1 MIVHKTI
8 IAVLV
13 VLLQAAA
20 LQSAAQQECATRP
33 RARYHL
39 LDQNTVAQNIATHPV
54 LATLPY
60 NMRVRF
66 VVFADND
73 GANRAA
79 TDEDMLRQF
88 GNMQGF
94 FREHQ
99 ICFTLMEIVQV
110 NNTTLNYM
118 NIDNEEALLDQYIE
132 NDRITIFVHSSL
144 VTNTGTLNGIAYDIP
159 NNYLSIWGEAVAST
173 SNLSTMA
180 HEMGHC
186 LGLLHTF
193 ETSQGTENIARS
205 GSCKNCDSNGDLL
218 CDTPA
223 DPHSNGYDTGD
234 FISEDCVYSGMLTQS
249 CSGVNY
255 TYQMDPGN
263 VMAYGRRSCRNNFTL
278 GQGNRSRSFI
288 ASEADLT
295 NSLTQDLL
303 GFYSSH
309 LYSTGRHF
317 LLARDQVVISPL
329 QFTANQ
335 SAQVTI
341 GASVVTVRPGT
352 TFQPGTGG
360 YTEIR
365 GGSCQ

>member
-1 MIVHKTI
+1 MIVRKTI
-8 IAVLV
+8 IPVLV
-13 VLLQAAA
+13 VLLQSAA
-20 LQSAAQQECATRP
+20 LQSIAQQKCGTRP
-33 RARYHL
+33 GPRFHL
-39 LDQNTVAQNIATHPV
+39 LDQHAVARNIGIHPV

-60 NMRVRF
+60 NIRVRF
-66 VVFADND
+66 VVFANND
-73 GANRAA
+73 GSIRAA
-79 TDEDMLRQF
+79 TDEDMIRQF
-88 GNMQGF
+88 GNMQDF

-110 NNTTLNYM
+110 NNTALLYM
-118 NIDNEEALLDQYIE
+118 NSDTEEAQLGQYTG
-132 NDRITIFVHSSL
+132 NDRITIFVHSTLS
-144 VTNTGTLNGIAYDIP
+144 NNDGTLLGTAYDIP
-159 NNYLSIWGEAVAST
+159 NNFLSMSRDAVAST
-173 SNLSTMA
+173 TSLSVMA

-205 GSCKNCDSNGDLL
+205 GSCKNCDSTGDLL

-223 DPHSNGYDTGD
+223 DPHSSSYNTGD
-234 FISEDCVYSGMLTQS
+234 FISEDCVYSGIITQN
-249 CSGVNY
+249 CSNVNY
-255 TYQMDPGN
+255 TYQMNPAN
-263 VMAYGRRSCRNNFTL
+263 IMAYGRITCHNNFTS

-288 ASEADLT
+288 ASEPDLI
-295 NSLTQDLL
+295 NSLTQDFL

-352 TFQPGTGG
+352 TFQPDTGG